1 MENAPGI
8 RSQELTTGLFYQNL
22 TAIVVMTAWTTF
34 IVYYVIWELSAPEG
48 HKKALLADYMIM
60 YDFMGV
66 YYPTMKYPL
75 DIGGLSQFMGNQIVN
90 ILSRWLLSWTSSDF
104 GRMIIFMIP
113 SLTFR
118 WCLID
123 CIDKILPAM
132 SWNPGHRSK
141 QTQLVYNFQM
151 ILWKNK
157 QFQFLVLWCWLM
169 TCHCVQCILKLHQRT
184 AGQPEA
190 YGYGSS
196 VLKREQR
203 SASAPWIEISKMGIG
218 PNFRTGGPC
227 GRLWETVPYPTNW
240 FCDWFRYQSMSN
252 DFQLSDLSETRAWS
266 DMILLEVLWVVNL
279 HPSFILCWWSPMADQ
294 YVWWSSMT
302 MQLLDYV

>member
-1 MENAPGI
+1 MGPAPGI

-66 YYPTMKYPL
+66 YYPTMKYRL
-75 DIGGLSQFMGNQIVN
+75 DIGGLSQFMGNQILN
-90 ILSRWLLSWTSSDF
+90 IWSRWLLSWTSSDF

-151 ILWKNK
+151 ILWKTSSSSSLYFDVGSWPAIVYSAFSSSINVQQANLKLTVTEAVFWSENK
-157 QFQFLVLWCWLM
+157 GVRARRGLKSPKWVLVQFL
-169 TCHCVQCILKLHQRT
+169 
-184 AGQPEA
+184 
-190 YGYGSS
+190 
-196 VLKREQR
+196 
-203 SASAPWIEISKMGIG
+203 G
-218 PNFRTGGPC
+218 PGDHVGDC
-227 GRLWETVPYPTNW
+227 GRQCHIQQTDSVIGFGIRACPMIFSLVIWVKPEHDLTW
-240 FCDWFRYQSMSN
+240 FSWKCSG
-252 DFQLSDLSETRAWS
+252 
-266 DMILLEVLWVVNL
+266 
-279 HPSFILCWWSPMADQ
+279 
-294 YVWWSSMT
+294 
-302 MQLLDYV
+302 